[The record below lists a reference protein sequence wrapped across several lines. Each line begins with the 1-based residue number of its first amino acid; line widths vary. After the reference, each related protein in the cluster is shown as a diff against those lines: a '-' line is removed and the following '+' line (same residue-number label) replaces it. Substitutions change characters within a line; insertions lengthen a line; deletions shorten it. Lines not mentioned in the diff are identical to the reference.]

1 MASPSKGTVL
11 LTGLQGFTGGYLG
24 AVLRSAGYRVVGIVS
39 GEPHNPDEYRL
50 DIRDGAAVRSVVDQV
65 APDYAV
71 HLAAI
76 SFVAHGDAGE
86 IYDVNLKGTLH
97 LVEALA
103 AQPKR
108 LRKLLVASS
117 GNIYGA
123 AAGAAPVGEDLAP
136 QPLNHYGVSKCAAE
150 QAVLLQRERVPAVL
164 ARPFNYTGIG
174 QAANFVIP
182 KLVAAF
188 RRGERRLKL
197 GDIDTVRDFS
207 DVRWMVQAYLQ
218 LLESPFHGGPVNV
231 CSGRGTRVRD
241 VLAALEAIAGYRMEV
256 ETDAALLRANE
267 IPCLV
272 GSPAKLEGLV
282 QVPARPSFA
291 ETLEWMF
298 RT

>member
-11 LTGLQGFTGGYLG
+11 VTGLQGFTGEYLG
-24 AVLRSAGYRVVGIVS
+24 ALLRQAGYRVAGIVS
-39 GEPHNPDEYRL
+39 GAPRDADEHQL
-50 DIRDGAAVRSVVDQV
+50 DLRDAAAVRHAVDAV

-86 IYDVNLKGTLH
+86 IYDVNLKGTMH
-97 LVEALA
+97 LVDALA
-103 AQPKR
+103 AQPKP

-123 AAGAAPVGEDLAP
+123 AAGAAPVGEDTAP

-150 QAVLLQRERVPAVL
+150 QAVLLQRERLPAVL
-164 ARPFNYTGIG
+164 ARPFNYTGVG
-174 QAANFVIP
+174 QAPNFVIP

-188 RRGERRLKL
+188 RRGERQLKL
-197 GDIDTVRDFS
+197 GDIDAVRDFS
-207 DVRWMVQAYLQ
+207 DVRWMVQVYLQ
-218 LLESPFHGGPVNV
+218 LLESSFQGGAVNV

-241 VLAALEAIAGYRMEV
+241 VLRALETIAGYQIEV
-256 ETDAALLRANE
+256 ETDPSLLRANE

-272 GSPAKLEGLV
+272 GSPAKLERLVAPPPRPGL
-282 QVPARPSFA
+282 A
-291 ETLEWMF
+291 ETLDWMF
-298 RT
+298 RA

>member
-11 LTGLQGFTGGYLG
+11 VTGLQGFTGEYLG
-24 AVLRSAGYRVVGIVS
+24 ALLRRAGYRVAGIVS
-39 GEPHNPDEYRL
+39 GTPRDADEHQL
-50 DIRDGAAVRSVVDQV
+50 DLRDAAAVRWAVDAA
-65 APDYAV
+65 APDYAI

-86 IYDVNLKGTLH
+86 IYDVNLKGTIH
-97 LVEALA
+97 VVDALA
-103 AQPKR
+103 AQSKPI
-108 LRKLLVASS
+108 RKLLVASS

-123 AAGAAPVGEDLAP
+123 AAGPLPVGEDTPP

-164 ARPFNYTGIG
+164 ARPFNYTGVG

-207 DVRWMVQAYLQ
+207 DVRWIAEVYLR
-218 LLESPFHGGPVNV
+218 LLESPFQGGAVNV

-241 VLAALEAIAGYRMEV
+241 VLEALERIAGYRMEV
-256 ETDAALLRANE
+256 ETDPALLRANE
-267 IPCLV
+267 IPVLM
-272 GSPAKLEGLV
+272 GAPAKLESLV
-282 QVPARPSFA
+282 QVPPRPALA

-298 RT
+298 RA